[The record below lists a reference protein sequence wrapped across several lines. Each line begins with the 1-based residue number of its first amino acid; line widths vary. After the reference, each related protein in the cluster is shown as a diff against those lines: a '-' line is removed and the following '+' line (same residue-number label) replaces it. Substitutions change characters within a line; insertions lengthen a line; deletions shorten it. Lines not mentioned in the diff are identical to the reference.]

1 MEPGFRAQFRI
12 GAAGAWTLHR
22 ASQQLFPLGEFPI
35 RCANLSRL
43 LRMRRLT
50 ALKQR
55 AKGRNAMNAISAI
68 LSIFAA
74 AAAITLAITALVNA

>member
-1 MEPGFRAQFRI
+1 
-12 GAAGAWTLHR
+12 
-22 ASQQLFPLGEFPI
+22 
-35 RCANLSRL
+35 
-43 LRMRRLT
+43 MRRLT